1 MSEKETD
8 TLKEAIYPSNL
19 GIRPSETLTFNTD
32 VPNNNKLRLNYL
44 IISTN
49 LRGACEQ
56 GDFPFISLLG
66 FISCLAQRG
75 TTHFLPIIL
84 KNNNILSKNTPN
96 QFNVKT
102 ECGEITGQV
111 LYLSG
116 VVKGAQNHT
125 PCTLRGTEKHFAPC
139 TVFRRRA
146 RGHNIVYTQV
156 DRLNNALVNRLL
168 PFIKR

>member
-1 MSEKETD
+1 MSEKE

-32 VPNNNKLRLNYL
+32 LPKVRLNYL

-56 GDFPFISLLG
+56 GDFPFIFLLG
-66 FISCLAQRG
+66 FISCLAQQG

-84 KNNNILSKNTPN
+84 KNKILSKNTPN

-102 ECGEITGQV
+102 ECGEIIGQV
-111 LYLSG
+111 LYL
-116 VVKGAQNHT
+116 
-125 PCTLRGTEKHFAPC
+125 
-139 TVFRRRA
+139 
-146 RGHNIVYTQV
+146 
-156 DRLNNALVNRLL
+156 
-168 PFIKR
+168 